1 MKLKSLRQA
10 LSPLTKFGQDEISF
24 EVDPGGSPVQVF
36 LRPLLPKE
44 EIECQKRAREILVQA
59 REEEEGEE
67 VSRAAAIE
75 YFDKFRIEVISY
87 ALSQVGDE
95 DFRGVKL
102 VETEEALPNGTPVRV
117 PLHQAL
123 RDLISDEWSRSMITI
138 CWTKYGDLMTKIAQR
153 AEKVAEQT
161 LADLDAEILRA
172 SEKLEK
178 LKVERLERAKGDPSV
193 TMDQIRAITNLGQ
206 ALEEEVEDVIQRAQ
220 AERELKKTLDEQ
232 DQEEDWDEG
241 PPPRAEAPPPPRA
254 EAPPPPR
261 AEAPPPRKP
270 VTPAVAPPPTSKP
283 PSPSESFVSSF
294 GDPDDPES
302 LLLQEQEA
310 MRILEAQRKSRSV
323 SSSEISR
330 DLSQAQPMG
339 QVPSASGQMIDAYR
353 LPSETISSRGHKD
366 LPTTKR
372 EAPKGNH
379 NPNFVPPRR

>member
-241 PPPRAEAPPPPRA
+241 PPQEPPPPF
-254 EAPPPPR
+254 R

-283 PSPSESFVSSF
+283 PPPSESFVSSF